1 MDRILRKTR
10 TSQKL
15 TTVKSNQLQLFD
27 VGRWAE
33 SRIEIGPMR
42 EQYSSSKQTESLNWV
57 SWGVNWFALFGP
69 HVFLQP
75 IRMAPGPSLLTASHF
90 RSSPHHFLSNKTL
103 PVPATLL
110 CLLFLPHS
118 CTFSSHTPAFT
129 TNPTVIHSAF
139 SHFLLVTSYKV
150 KCLPSLEHSTCNA
163 KLLNIEVV

>member
-1 MDRILRKTR
+1 MTNRSIGLWVGFYRM
-10 TSQKL
+10 SQKL

-33 SRIEIGPMR
+33 SRLEIGPMR

-57 SWGVNWFALFGP
+57 SWSVNWFALFVP

-75 IRMAPGPSLLTASHF
+75 IRMASGPSQLTASHF
-90 RSSPHHFLSNKTL
+90 RSSSHHFLSHKTL
-103 PVPATLL
+103 PVPVALVY
-110 CLLFLPHS
+110 LLFLPHS

-129 TNPTVIHSAF
+129 TNPTGIYCAC

-150 KCLPSLEHSTCNA
+150 KCLQSLEDSSCNE
-163 KLLNIEVV
+163 KL